1 MDLLKA
7 PIISCEQVGL
17 LPNDQQCQ
25 FVKSQ
30 CGELPGFLNSFTLY
44 YCLAQSESRRHWIGL
59 LLIMILLL
67 ILFLTIGL
75 VAGNCLV
82 PNLNAITSHLGIP
95 ENISG
100 LTILAFANGSPDI
113 ISTYTS
119 FKTGNTM
126 LALGEIIGAAYFINS
141 VVIGTIFLMR
151 PFDLVPFDSSL
162 PRDSNEYKLKSFNA
176 KASYIRDILFF
187 AVSISFL
194 LFCVRD
200 GVLTRSEMLLLVTL
214 YIVYVS
220 TIIVWEWYY
229 NKNMKRLETETFAR
243 SIYTN
248 NTLPIVIDENVEF
261 QDSFNYNPQVI
272 RNLEFETIL
281 KGLTT
286 MKFSGIKLHDSSHHY
301 RDNSEEGDHSSGSG
315 EIPSEFLPP
324 TERSFLQNLFDYATL
339 PFIKLF
345 RHTIPILTVS
355 DYDGDYKP
363 GLSQLLELF
372 TSLLISPFII
382 ASVFFPNMSALT
394 KCLLAV
400 PFLANS
406 SMIYYLIKSPAPSTL
421 VKCVVS
427 LIGVFAS
434 ISWISI
440 IASEIIN
447 ILTLLS
453 ALTHIRPSAMGITV
467 FAYGNSIGDLISCI
481 VITRMGYPL
490 MALAACIGGP
500 LLNILIGLGMSG
512 LMIGHEHIEL
522 TASLSIVFCLLGLLV
537 NLVVVLLF
545 IVPFSGWRFDKYIG
559 IGMIALWF
567 VGVVIAISM
576 EIVFSY

>member
-1 MDLLKA
+1 MELLEV
-7 PIISCEQVGL
+7 PIISCEQVSL

-44 YCLAQSESRRHWIGL
+44 YCLAQSETKRHWLGL
-59 LLIMILLL
+59 SIVILLL
-67 ILFLTIGL
+67 ITLFLTIGL

-82 PNLNAITSHLGIP
+82 PNLNAITTHLGIP

-141 VVIGTIFLMR
+141 VVVGTIFLIR
-151 PFDLVPFDSSL
+151 PFDLVPFDSKLS
-162 PRDSNEYKLKSFNA
+162 RDSSEYKLKSFNA
-176 KASYIRDILFF
+176 KATYIRDVLFF
-187 AVSISFL
+187 AVSIIYL
-194 LFCVRD
+194 LFCVHD
-200 GVLTRSEMLLLVTL
+200 GILTRSEMLVLVSL
-214 YIVYVS
+214 YLIYVS
-220 TIIVWEWYY
+220 TIIVWEWFY
-229 NKNMKRLETETFAR
+229 NKNMKRLQTETFAR

-248 NTLPIVIDENVEF
+248 NTLPLVMDENVEI

-286 MKFSGIKLHDSSHHY
+286 KKFVGIRLTDTSPSY
-301 RDNSEEGDHSSGSG
+301 RDSHDESDYSSGSADFQAD
-315 EIPSEFLPP
+315 ISTISRKPL
-324 TERSFLQNLFDYATL
+324 LQTIFDYTSI
-339 PFIKLF
+339 PFILLF
-345 RHTIPILTVS
+345 RHTIPIITVS
-355 DYDGDYKP
+355 DYDGDYNP

-372 TSLLISPFII
+372 TSLLISPFMIT
-382 ASVFFPNMSALT
+382 SVFFPNISFFT
-394 KCLLAV
+394 KCLLAI

-406 SMIYYLIKSPAPSTL
+406 SLIYYLVKSPSPSTL
-421 VKCVVS
+421 AKCIVS

-447 ILTLLS
+447 ILTLIS
-453 ALTHIRPSAMGITV
+453 SLTHIRPSAMGLTI
-467 FAYGNSIGDLISCI
+467 FAYGNSVGDLISCI
-481 VITRMGYPL
+481 VITKMGYPL

-512 LMIGHEHIEL
+512 LMIGHDHIEL
-522 TASLSIVFCLLGLLV
+522 SASLSIVFCLLGLLI
-537 NLVVVLLF
+537 NLVVVLLL
-545 IVPFSGWRFDKYIG
+545 IVPFSGWRFDKNIG
-559 IGMIALWF
+559 FGMIILWL
-567 VGVVIAISM
+567 VGVVVAVSM